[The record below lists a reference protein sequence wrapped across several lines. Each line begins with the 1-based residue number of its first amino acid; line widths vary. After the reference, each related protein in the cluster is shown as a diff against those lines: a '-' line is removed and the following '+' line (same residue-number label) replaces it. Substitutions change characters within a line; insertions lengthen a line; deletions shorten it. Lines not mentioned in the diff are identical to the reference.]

1 MNREIY
7 AGDVC
12 EYLHTAV
19 NIDICAYFSFYA
31 DDFLSPFQLELV
43 EVAISICS
51 IYEMTVGSRKR

>member
-7 AGDVC
+7 AGGVC

-31 DDFLSPFQLELV
+31 DDFLSPFQLELFLF
-43 EVAISICS
+43 AL
-51 IYEMTVGSRKR
+51 YMKRL